1 MAGVSVDI
9 GEITATYRYSDVPV
23 EKWPEL
29 VKKRHWHCQVKL
41 TADCRNV
48 SMFVREAEGM
58 WEALGYASADDMIAN
73 GYGLDPSE
81 IRLIAEWLEMN
92 APEEATPL
100 RAVQDAVKHARQ
112 NPLLAHGEIG
122 QGRGNR
128 ADNISS
134 IQHGTEQTYTLRRL
148 ARDNPEL
155 LDRVA
160 SGELSANSAAVLAG
174 FRRPT
179 KTVPID
185 SPRSAIRALLRV
197 FSAEDLAKALAE
209 EVG

>member
-112 NPLLAHGEIG
+112 NPLAG
-122 QGRGNR
+122 QGRPR
-128 ADNISS
+128 IKADNISS
-134 IQHGTEQTYTLRRL
+134 SIQQ
-148 ARDNPEL
+148 AP
-155 LDRVA
+155 
-160 SGELSANSAAVLAG
+160 S
-174 FRRPT
+174 RPT
-179 KTVPID
+179 PFDVLPATTPNC
-185 SPRSAIRALLRV
+185 
-197 FSAEDLAKALAE
+197 
-209 EVG
+209 

>member
-1 MAGVSVDI
+1 MAGVRVDS
-9 GEITATYRYSDVPV
+9 GEITATYPYSLVPV

-29 VKKRHWHCQVKL
+29 VKKRHWHCRVSL
-41 TADCRNV
+41 TADCRDV
-48 SMFVREAEGM
+48 SMFIREAEGM

-73 GYGLDPSE
+73 GYGLDPNE

-112 NPLLAHGEIG
+112 NPLPAHGVN
-122 QGRGNR
+122 QHNRG
-128 ADNISS
+128 DYNIIS
-134 IQHGTEQTYTLRRL
+134 IQQGTEQTYTLRRL